1 MNYFNE
7 SLRTV
12 KAQVKVFDRLRE
24 TRSILLVSVS
34 IAFLDKA
41 FPADVAIVKLALKV
55 TPDVVP
61 HVAKFLRP

>member
-41 FPADVAIVKLALKV
+41 FPADVAIVKLAREV
-55 TPDVVP
+55 TPYVVP
-61 HVAKFLRP
+61 HVAKFMRS